1 MCCGNL
7 AFIIWGDDMRHSLLM
22 SSSAKLL
29 SSQGD
34 LRDDFF
40 EFFSAEFSTEDADDE
55 EASELQEWQWF

>member
-1 MCCGNL
+1 
-7 AFIIWGDDMRHSLLM
+7 MRHSLLM

-55 EASELQEWQWF
+55 EASELQE